1 MVLGPNFSFLPIL
14 FLPAHTTSSS
24 GTSDSTAVSREGERT
39 TSPTLEPTVV
49 LHKVNRTY
57 GPRYY
62 LSAAIRHCAMSS
74 AHSPSLLVLNKGQCI
89 NLKLHSEMPAASLI
103 SNEIRRSQFDRLGGV
118 QAMAM
123 AWDGCQPWGEHS
135 SVSTNGINTH
145 ESTWMPTTQYPFMNL
160 A

>member
-24 GTSDSTAVSREGERT
+24 GTSDSTAVSREGATDISHLGIHRG
-39 TSPTLEPTVV
+39 SSQGQPYIRPKV
-49 LHKVNRTY
+49 LLVCRN
-57 GPRYY
+57 
-62 LSAAIRHCAMSS
+62 MSLCYEFCT
-74 AHSPSLLVLNKGQCI
+74 HPSLLVLNMGQCI
-89 NLKLHSEMPAASLI
+89 NLKLHSEMPATTMI
-103 SNEIRRSQFDRLGGV
+103 SNEICTREFDRLDGV

-135 SVSTNGINTH
+135 SVSTNAINTH